1 MKHKRAQKIITKMLD
16 EEKEMTTG
24 EIYDRLRNYQ
34 AYSSKR
40 HRRNTSLNV
49 PMNALVNIM
58 KRKGFV
64 KVGFVKRNLRTG
76 TKAQAVWSNEEE

>member
-40 HRRNTSLNV
+40 YRKNTSLNV
-49 PMNALVNIM
+49 TMNALVNIM
-58 KRKGFV
+58 KRKDFV
-64 KVGFVKRNLRTG
+64 QVGFVKRNLRTG
-76 TKAQAVWSNEEE
+76 AKAQAIWSNSEE